1 MNYPQLGCSKKFYC
15 LKQLWPVFGI
25 LLILWNHKPPIGD
38 ILQCKGCI
46 HPGWSKFQRLTDRK
60 GRSGHGD
67 QLIRIAFLDGEGKHV
82 TGVQGALGAG
92 IHSKKVTAQSW
103 NRGISWDFST
113 GKCTHVV

>member
-1 MNYPQLGCSKKFYC
+1 M
-15 LKQLWPVFGI
+15 
-25 LLILWNHKPPIGD
+25 
-38 ILQCKGCI
+38 
-46 HPGWSKFQRLTDRK
+46 
-60 GRSGHGD
+60 
-67 QLIRIAFLDGEGKHV
+67 